1 LTGAIVRDRRIAQRL
16 IAGAFA
22 ESGTAI
28 HGLTIR
34 DSRSNRVV
42 REFRERCV
50 SAPGIVSREPR
61 AHLGIT
67 GVCDRS

>member
-22 ESGTAI
+22 ESGTAT
-28 HGLTIR
+28 HGLAICER
-34 DSRSNRVV
+34 RSNRVV

-50 SAPGIVSREPR
+50 SAAGIVSRGPR
-61 AHLGIT
+61 AHLEGI
-67 GVCDRS
+67 